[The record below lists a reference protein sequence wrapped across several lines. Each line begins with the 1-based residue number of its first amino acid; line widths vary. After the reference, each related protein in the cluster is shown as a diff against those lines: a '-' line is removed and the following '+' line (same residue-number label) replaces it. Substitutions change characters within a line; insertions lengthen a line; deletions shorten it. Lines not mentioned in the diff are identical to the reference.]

1 MVWASR
7 SSGSSWQ
14 GERERGPLAD
24 PALDPD
30 PPPVQLH
37 ELLGQ
42 RQSEPGALL
51 FAGIIPPDLAELLED
66 RRLVFG
72 RNADACVA
80 DRDRDDAL
88 GRCGGDA
95 DPASLRGGL
104 PRRGPAGQPRVL
116 P

>member
-66 RRLVFG
+66 GRLVFG

-80 DRDRDDAL
+80 DRDRDHAL
-88 GRCGGDA
+88 GRCGGA
-95 DPASLRGGL
+95 APPPSPPPPPPPPFPQR
-104 PRRGPAGQPRVL
+104 QPPPL
-116 P
+116 